1 MTMRLGQKKRGMTM
15 RPAILLT
22 ICTLSVLL
30 LVARGSEKPSPAP
43 VVAVGVAAAS
53 DLIRSG
59 GHRYLD
65 VR

>member
-1 MTMRLGQKKRGMTM
+1 MTM

-22 ICTLSVLL
+22 ICTLSALL
-30 LVARGSEKPSPAP
+30 LVAHGSEKPSAAP

>member
-1 MTMRLGQKKRGMTM
+1 MTM

-22 ICTLSVLL
+22 ICTLSALL
-30 LVARGSEKPSPAP
+30 LVARGSEKSPAAP